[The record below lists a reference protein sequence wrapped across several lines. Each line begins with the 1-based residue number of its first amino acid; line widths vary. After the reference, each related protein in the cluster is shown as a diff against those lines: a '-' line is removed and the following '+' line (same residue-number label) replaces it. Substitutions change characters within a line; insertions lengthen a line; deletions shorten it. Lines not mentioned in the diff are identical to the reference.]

1 VLDQTNR
8 ETHEHHPLP
17 SEAKATMTQQL
28 QGALDEGVLANLLQ
42 YFAATNAT
50 GCLSVHST
58 IKGTGK
64 VYVNKG
70 RPVHA
75 HQGSLIGVQAVA
87 SMLMLIGEFE
97 FEGDVSTSKRSIETT
112 MEAMLLSATLELDDV
127 VLTPRTLVETEGN
140 TKNSTGKLSPQ
151 AILKSVIQPDFN
163 EDIEMPLSA
172 IWLLPL
178 INGRD
183 SLEDIAKKEGRS
195 LEVTIRSAEVLTRL
209 RIALQAEPEQRWVP
223 EAFVIDLVGQL
234 NFLLGPVGEVMVQ
247 DALDDLEMPFG
258 KLPENIVPKLLKQLF
273 NQLEGSEQRQKFTLM
288 ARKLRDTHGAD
299 RIKPGEQT

>member
-1 VLDQTNR
+1 
-8 ETHEHHPLP
+8 
-17 SEAKATMTQQL
+17 MTQQI

-42 YFAATNAT
+42 YFAVTNAT

-112 MEAMLLSATLELDDV
+112 METLLLSATLELDDV
-127 VLTPRTLVETEGN
+127 VLTPRTLVETEGNTEGN

-183 SLEDIAKKEGRS
+183 SLEVIAQKEGRS

-209 RIALQAEPEQRWVP
+209 RIALLAEPEQRWVP

-273 NQLEGSEQRQKFTLM
+273 SQLEGSEQGQKFNVM

>member
-1 VLDQTNR
+1 
-8 ETHEHHPLP
+8 
-17 SEAKATMTQQL
+17 MTQQI

-75 HQGSLIGVQAVA
+75 HLGSLIGVQAVA
-87 SMLMLIGEFE
+87 AMLMLIGEFE

-112 MEAMLLSATLELDDV
+112 MEALLLSATLELDDV
-127 VLTPRTLVETEGN
+127 VLTPRTLVETES
-140 TKNSTGKLSPQ
+140 STGKLGPQ
-151 AILKSVIQPDFN
+151 AVLKCGIRPDFN
-163 EDIEMPLSA
+163 ENIEMPLSA
-172 IWLLPL
+172 LWLLPL

-183 SLEDIAKKEGRS
+183 SLEEIAQKEDRS
-195 LEVTIRSAEVLTRL
+195 LEVTLKSAEVLTRL
-209 RIALQAEPEQRWVP
+209 RIAVVVQATVSEPEQRWVP
-223 EAFVIDLVGQL
+223 KAFVIDLVGQL

-258 KLPENIVPKLLKQLF
+258 KLPERIVSKLLKRLF
-273 NQLEGSEQRQKFTLM
+273 SQLEGLEQRQKFTLM
-288 ARKLRDTHGAD
+288 ARKLRETHGC
-299 RIKPGEQT
+299 

>member
-1 VLDQTNR
+1 
-8 ETHEHHPLP
+8 
-17 SEAKATMTQQL
+17 MTQQL

-42 YFAATNAT
+42 YFAAIDAT

-87 SMLMLIGEFE
+87 AMLMLIGEFE
-97 FEGDVSTSKRSIETT
+97 FEGDVTTSKRSIETT
-112 MEAMLLSATLELDDV
+112 MEALLLSATLELDDV
-127 VLTPRTLVETEGN
+127 VLTPRTLIETE
-140 TKNSTGKLSPQ
+140 NSTGKLSPK
-151 AILKSVIQPDFN
+151 AVLKSVMQPDFN
-163 EDIEMPLSA
+163 EKIEMPLSA

-195 LEVTIRSAEVLTRL
+195 LEVTVKSAEVLTRL
-209 RIALQAEPEQRWVP
+209 CIAVVAEPEQHQVS
-223 EAFVIDLVGQL
+223 EAFLIDLVGQL

-247 DALDDLEMPFG
+247 DTLDDFNVPFG
-258 KLPENIVPKLLKQLF
+258 KLPENIVPKLLKRLF
-273 NQLEGSEQRQKFTLM
+273 SQLEGSEQRQKFTLM